1 MTRKYR
7 TRRLLSDTE
16 PKPCE
21 RCGETF
27 TPKFPTARL
36 CYPCWLEREHAFERV
51 GDLERELERLRTAAA
66 PIPADIARLLVLLC
80 HPDRHGNSAAAN
92 KATAW
97 LLEQRRGA

>member
-1 MTRKYR
+1 MARKYL

-16 PKPCE
+16 SKNCE
-21 RCGETF
+21 RCGEPF
-27 TPKFPTARL
+27 TPKFPTALL
-36 CYPCWLEREHAFERV
+36 CYGGWLEREHAFERV
-51 GDLERELERLRTAAA
+51 GDLEREVQRLRTAAA

-80 HPDRHGNSAAAN
+80 HPDRHGNSVAAN